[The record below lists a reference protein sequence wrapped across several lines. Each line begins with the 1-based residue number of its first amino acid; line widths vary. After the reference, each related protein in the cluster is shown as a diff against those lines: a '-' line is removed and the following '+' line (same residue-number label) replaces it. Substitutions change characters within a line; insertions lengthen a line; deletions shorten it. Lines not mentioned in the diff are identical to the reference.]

1 MQDGDFSG
9 FAGICGTTFTPK
21 NVLIL
26 DIIKGRGRK
35 SGGPL
40 APPSLAPMNIFI

>member
-1 MQDGDFSG
+1 MQG
-9 FAGICGTTFTPK
+9 FAEPLFTPK